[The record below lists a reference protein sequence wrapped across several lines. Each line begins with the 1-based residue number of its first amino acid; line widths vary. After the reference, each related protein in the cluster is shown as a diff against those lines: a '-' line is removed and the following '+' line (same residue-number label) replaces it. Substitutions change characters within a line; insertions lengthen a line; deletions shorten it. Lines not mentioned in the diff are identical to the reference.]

1 MFRNIVVNHG
11 LFDQLRVDHGR
22 EFFLMLGIQ
31 EHLSHLRRN
40 QNIRCYQQ
48 TESKKV
54 RMGKT
59 KLFGNSRLHW

>member
-40 QNIRCYQQ
+40 QNIRRYQQ
-48 TESKKV
+48 TESNYLEIRV
-54 RMGKT
+54 SIGETVAM
-59 KLFGNSRLHW
+59 W

>member
-1 MFRNIVVNHG
+1 MIFRNIAVNHA

-40 QNIRCYQQ
+40 QNIRRYQQ
-48 TESKKV
+48 TESNYLEIRV
-54 RMGKT
+54 SIGETLAM
-59 KLFGNSRLHW
+59 W